1 MDETLRV
8 LIVEDDSAD
17 AELMVREL
25 SRAGY
30 APQWTRVETEAE
42 YVAGLDEKPDIILSD
57 SNLPQFDGIRALD
70 LVRQRGLDIPFVLVS
85 GRVGEDLA
93 VDAMKQGAQDYL
105 LKDRLARLGEAVR
118 RAMEQRRVRAEKAW
132 ALDALR
138 QSEERYR
145 LVSEITSDYAYA
157 LAVDANGDL
166 TCEWMTAPFT
176 RISGYTREEI
186 ESRAWMSQY
195 HADDLRAMESHK
207 RTLLANKSNSI
218 EARITTKEGKVRW
231 VRIYGR
237 PMWDEP
243 AGRVTRIYGA
253 AQDITAQKELEQKF
267 QQAQKM
273 EAVGRLAGGVAHDF
287 NNLLTVIK
295 GYADD
300 LRQQTKDGGSDQ
312 VQCAAEQIMGA
323 AERASQL
330 TKQLLAFSRQQVL
343 QPKTVDLNRI
353 VASIEK
359 LLQPLIGPNVEFTTI
374 LATEPAL
381 VRADPTQLEQVI
393 VNFVVNARDSMPS
406 GGRLTIEVATTALD
420 REALTQIGAEL
431 APGPYVVLAVSD
443 TGIGMDRQTMQR
455 IFEPFFTT
463 KETGKGVGLGLATV
477 DGIVRQSG
485 GHIWVTSEPNAG
497 TTFAVYLPQVTQVR
511 AQLVGDATEDAE
523 KGNGGEMRGRGAGGS
538 EAILLVE
545 DDRTLRTLMRRVLAG
560 AGYQVL
566 ESNNVEEA
574 LQICERHEGAIALL
588 VTDVV
593 MPVMSGPQLA
603 ERALKMRPAMKVLFS
618 SGYPGP
624 ELEARGLKAQE
635 INLFEKPFTPD
646 GLIRKVREVLA
657 GSGWPRSGG

>member
-1 MDETLRV
+1 
-8 LIVEDDSAD
+8 
-17 AELMVREL
+17 
-25 SRAGY
+25 
-30 APQWTRVETEAE
+30 
-42 YVAGLDEKPDIILSD
+42 
-57 SNLPQFDGIRALD
+57 
-70 LVRQRGLDIPFVLVS
+70 
-85 GRVGEDLA
+85 
-93 VDAMKQGAQDYL
+93 
-105 LKDRLARLGEAVR
+105 
-118 RAMEQRRVRAEKAW
+118 
-132 ALDALR
+132 
-138 QSEERYR
+138 
-145 LVSEITSDYAYA
+145 
-157 LAVDANGDL
+157 
-166 TCEWMTAPFT
+166 
-176 RISGYTREEI
+176 
-186 ESRAWMSQY
+186 
-195 HADDLRAMESHK
+195 
-207 RTLLANKSNSI
+207 
-218 EARITTKEGKVRW
+218 
-231 VRIYGR
+231 
-237 PMWDEP
+237 
-243 AGRVTRIYGA
+243 
-253 AQDITAQKELEQKF
+253 
-267 QQAQKM
+267 
-273 EAVGRLAGGVAHDF
+273 
-287 NNLLTVIK
+287 
-295 GYADD
+295 
-300 LRQQTKDGGSDQ
+300 
-312 VQCAAEQIMGA
+312 
-323 AERASQL
+323 
-330 TKQLLAFSRQQVL
+330 
-343 QPKTVDLNRI
+343 
-353 VASIEK
+353 
-359 LLQPLIGPNVEFTTI
+359 
-374 LATEPAL
+374 
-381 VRADPTQLEQVI
+381 
-393 VNFVVNARDSMPS
+393 
-406 GGRLTIEVATTALD
+406 
-420 REALTQIGAEL
+420 
-431 APGPYVVLAVSD
+431 
-443 TGIGMDRQTMQR
+443 MDRQTMQR